1 MREAMLIETEIDAE
15 MKRKSKW
22 NERIA
27 YSFVA
32 VWTEHFNVVVFHVA
46 LSVFLQFPLLRLHLY
61 FTATTISFHNLI

>member
-32 VWTEHFNVVVFHVA
+32 V
-46 LSVFLQFPLLRLHLY
+46 
-61 FTATTISFHNLI
+61 